1 MAVIDEYYSSRLDL
15 GPPAA
20 VALLSGFMGERERM
34 NRAIIDQ
41 MLAAADPKA
50 LAEAERD
57 ARKAKNDLLKLK
69 AQVGVEGRK
78 ADVGLVGIIAR
89 YEASAR
95 SDEARERVATTAAR
109 ASIANARYK
118 AEERKQQ
125 AIAMGDQAAA
135 SSMGIVKNVATATS
149 PDQQVGEYDKAIA
162 EGVTRAG
169 GQRGLT
175 GDAANS
181 ARASLAAEAYRTA
194 VAKGHTA
201 SAEHIKRTYFGGL
214 EPSVYRERY
223 FAPKTREEMDA
234 EVAQVPLGGIVNS
247 PTFMNILRGEGA
259 TNEQVGQLLSGITGE
274 SGATGTAM
282 RQVLGPYADDPE
294 VQAAGAQGMAAGL
307 SAATGATQG
316 VPTTEIDAAI
326 ADIDR
331 QLAGLAQQRAQG
343 RASLQKV
350 GASRY
355 PNYLYT
361 NPFQV
366 GSRQF
371 DQFARET
378 GAMEPVAAERFVSAL
393 AEAPPLFPARFA
405 RRELERTEPAT
416 VALEGFK
423 TTGGETG
430 GSVLEDLAK
439 RMDAANAILSTP
451 MALGDRGDVVTFTDK
466 GVTIKENTP
475 EGKTVTAPKGSKVYN
490 DLYGQAR
497 AKANDGSGLT
507 DIIRALPQGYV
518 DTELGA
524 VRAALASGGF
534 SAAAKEARGQ
544 AAKGG
549 DRMLAGIYADE
560 LERIGNIENAGERED
575 AVQALA
581 AAAPEKAEW
590 ASAIRAIAEAPIE
603 ETGKR
608 AKALARELG
617 IAYRA
622 PEGEVSQAERKA
634 ALAGQK
640 TAEEKAALKD
650 RGFMPETQRL
660 AESMG
665 EQLGIPE
672 TTLTESQ
679 RMRQVQEER
688 ARTQTQAEQRRIAAA
703 RSAVRP
709 EATIPKTT
717 AAAVPDRGAASV
729 VQTPSAEDAARE
741 AYLKEE
747 SARLGASMDERLGL
761 VAPPSVSQAP
771 LADAAVQAALKLP
784 NLTPRMDAAVDG
796 MVIPSAAA
804 ARGYLPA
811 VEQKGALPMSDIVA
825 DSMMP
830 GYTTTSTT
838 PVPRQKPDPA
848 VQRAAEQAAAAARA
862 RKAAVAAATKTP
874 AKAPAKAPA
883 PVVKAAAPPAKAPSK
898 TQAEAD
904 ADLLDMGD

>member
-135 SSMGIVKNVATATS
+135 SAMGIVKNVATATS
-149 PDQQVGEYDKAIA
+149 PNQQVGEYDKAIA
-162 EGVTRAG
+162 AGVTQAG

-274 SGATGTAM
+274 SGATGAAM
-282 RQVLGPYADDPE
+282 RQVLGDYADDPE

-307 SAATGATQG
+307 SAATGAAQG
-316 VPTTEIDAAI
+316 VPTTDIDAAI

-343 RASLQKV
+343 RASLQQI

-451 MALGDRGDVVTFTDK
+451 MALGDRGDVVTFTDT
-466 GVTIKENTP
+466 GVTIKENIP
-475 EGKTVTAPKGSKVYN
+475 DGKTVTAPKGSKVYN

-507 DIIRALPQGYV
+507 DLIRALPQGYV

-560 LERIGNIENAGERED
+560 LERIGNIENAAERED

-634 ALAGQK
+634 LLAGQK
-640 TAEEKAALKD
+640 AKAEQEDVAASKTALSEKASRPGGAVGTAQAAEAALG
-650 RGFMPETQRL
+650 REAVL
-660 AESMG
+660 AEQKRMDTILA
-665 EQLGIPE
+665 EQAEARRVAGLTPAKTMDVRESAIVGYRAPAPE
-672 TTLTESQ
+672 APSTEPAPAFAAFPAQ
-679 RMRQVQEER
+679 AER
-688 ARTQTQAEQRRIAAA
+688 EAAEQRSREGAQRAAIAAD
-703 RSAVRP
+703 R
-709 EATIPKTT
+709 
-717 AAAVPDRGAASV
+717 AAVESMPVPGLSAQQRA
-729 VQTPSAEDAARE
+729 SAE
-741 AYLKEE
+741 
-747 SARLGASMDERLGL
+747 
-761 VAPPSVSQAP
+761 
-771 LADAAVQAALKLP
+771 
-784 NLTPRMDAAVDG
+784 
-796 MVIPSAAA
+796 
-804 ARGYLPA
+804 
-811 VEQKGALPMSDIVA
+811 PMSDIVKDA
-825 DSMMP
+825 FVP
-830 GYTTTSTT
+830 GYTTESTK
-838 PVPRQKPDPA
+838 PVPRQKPDKVA
-848 VQRAAEQAAAAARA
+848 QARVAAQAAATRASREKARLEEVA
-862 RKAAVAAATKTP
+862 RNA
-874 AKAPAKAPA
+874 AKAPA

-898 TQAEAD
+898 TLAEAD
-904 ADLLDMGD
+904 ADLLED

>member
-78 ADVGLVGIIAR
+78 ADVGLVKVIAG
-89 YEASAR
+89 YEASMRGAE
-95 SDEARERVATTAAR
+95 SRERVATTAAR

-135 SSMGIVKNVATATS
+135 SSMGIVKNVVEATS

-162 EGVTRAG
+162 ESVKMAG
-169 GQRGLT
+169 GTRGLT

-194 VAKGHTA
+194 IAKGHTA

-214 EPSVYRERY
+214 EPGVYRERY

-247 PTFMNILRGEGA
+247 PTFMNVLRGEGA

-274 SGATGTAM
+274 SGATGAAV
-282 RQVLGPYADDPE
+282 RQVLGDYADDPE
-294 VQAAGAQGMAAGL
+294 VQAAGAKGMAAGL
-307 SAATGATQG
+307 SAATGATQP
-316 VPTTEIDAAI
+316 VSTTDIDAAI

-343 RASLQKV
+343 RTSLQQI
-350 GASRY
+350 GAGRY

-366 GSRQF
+366 GSRRF

-378 GAMEPVAAERFVSAL
+378 GAMDPVAAQRLVGAL

-405 RRELERTEPAT
+405 RRELERTDPAQ
-416 VALEGFK
+416 VEVEGFQ

-475 EGKTVTAPKGSKVYN
+475 EGKTVTAPKDSEVYN
-490 DLYGQAR
+490 TLYGQAR

-507 DIIRALPQGYV
+507 DLIRALPQEYV

-560 LERIGNIENAGERED
+560 LERIGNIENAAERED

-581 AAAPEKAEW
+581 TAAPEKAEW
-590 ASAIRAIAEAPIE
+590 ASAIRAIAAAPIE

-622 PEGEVSQAERKA
+622 PEGEVSPAERKA
-634 ALAGQK
+634 LLAGQK
-640 TAEEKAALKD
+640 AKAEQEDVAASKTALSEKASRPGGAVGTAQAAEAALG
-650 RGFMPETQRL
+650 REAVL
-660 AESMG
+660 AEQKRMDTILA
-665 EQLGIPE
+665 EQAEARRVAG
-672 TTLTESQ
+672 LTPAKTMDVRESAIVGYRAPAPGAPATEPAPAFAAFPAQ
-679 RMRQVQEER
+679 AER
-688 ARTQTQAEQRRIAAA
+688 AAAEQRSREGAQRAAAAIAA
-703 RSAVRP
+703 
-709 EATIPKTT
+709 
-717 AAAVPDRGAASV
+717 DR
-729 VQTPSAEDAARE
+729 
-741 AYLKEE
+741 
-747 SARLGASMDERLGL
+747 
-761 VAPPSVSQAP
+761 
-771 LADAAVQAALKLP
+771 
-784 NLTPRMDAAVDG
+784 AAVDSMPVPG
-796 MVIPSAAA
+796 LSAQQRASA
-804 ARGYLPA
+804 
-811 VEQKGALPMSDIVA
+811 ESMSDIVKDA
-825 DSMMP
+825 FVP
-830 GYTTTSTT
+830 GYTTESTT
-838 PVPRQKPDPA
+838 PVPRQKPD
-848 VQRAAEQAAAAARA
+848 
-862 RKAAVAAATKTP
+862 KAAQARVAAQAAATKASREKARLEEVARNA
-874 AKAPAKAPA
+874 AKTPA

-904 ADLLDMGD
+904 ADLLDMRD

>member
-1 MAVIDEYYSSRLDL
+1 
-15 GPPAA
+15 
-20 VALLSGFMGERERM
+20 
-34 NRAIIDQ
+34 
-41 MLAAADPKA
+41 
-50 LAEAERD
+50 
-57 ARKAKNDLLKLK
+57 
-69 AQVGVEGRK
+69 
-78 ADVGLVGIIAR
+78 
-89 YEASAR
+89 
-95 SDEARERVATTAAR
+95 
-109 ASIANARYK
+109 
-118 AEERKQQ
+118 
-125 AIAMGDQAAA
+125 
-135 SSMGIVKNVATATS
+135 
-149 PDQQVGEYDKAIA
+149 
-162 EGVTRAG
+162 
-169 GQRGLT
+169 
-175 GDAANS
+175 
-181 ARASLAAEAYRTA
+181 
-194 VAKGHTA
+194 
-201 SAEHIKRTYFGGL
+201 
-214 EPSVYRERY
+214 
-223 FAPKTREEMDA
+223 
-234 EVAQVPLGGIVNS
+234 
-247 PTFMNILRGEGA
+247 
-259 TNEQVGQLLSGITGE
+259 
-274 SGATGTAM
+274 
-282 RQVLGPYADDPE
+282 

-316 VPTTEIDAAI
+316 VPTTDIDAAI

-343 RASLQKV
+343 RASLQQI

-475 EGKTVTAPKGSKVYN
+475 EGKTVTVPKGSKVYN

-507 DIIRALPQGYV
+507 DLIRALPQGYV
-518 DTELGA
+518 DAELGA

-560 LERIGNIENAGERED
+560 LERIGNIENATERED

-617 IAYRA
+617 IAYSA

-634 ALAGQK
+634 LLAGQK
-640 TAEEKAALKD
+640 AKAEKAEVADVAREKMLAA
-650 RGFMPETQRL
+650 ENERL
-660 AESMG
+660 GKSM
-665 EQLGIPE
+665 
-672 TTLTESQ
+672 
-679 RMRQVQEER
+679 EER
-688 ARTQTQAEQRRIAAA
+688 LGLTPGMGGKMPVTAA
-703 RSAVRP
+703 RP
-709 EATIPKTT
+709 EATIPKATPVAVADRGG
-717 AAAVPDRGAASV
+717 AAAAEKAPEAAPASTPAAPTTPVVPASAAPV
-729 VQTPSAEDAARE
+729 
-741 AYLKEE
+741 
-747 SARLGASMDERLGL
+747 
-761 VAPPSVSQAP
+761 
-771 LADAAVQAALKLP
+771 ADAAVQAALARG
-784 NLTPRMDAAVDG
+784 NLTPRTDAAVDG

-804 ARGYLPA
+804 ARDYLPA
-811 VEQKGALPMSDIVA
+811 VEQKGALPMPDIVA
-825 DSMMP
+825 DSMVP
-830 GYTTTSTT
+830 GYTTTSSM

-874 AKAPAKAPA
+874 AKAPAKTPA

-898 TQAEAD
+898 ALAEAD
-904 ADLLDMGD
+904 ADLLED

>member
-78 ADVGLVGIIAR
+78 ADVGLVKVIAG
-89 YEASAR
+89 YEASMRGAE
-95 SDEARERVATTAAR
+95 SRERVATTAAR

-135 SSMGIVKNVATATS
+135 SAMGIVKNVATATS

-162 EGVTRAG
+162 AGVTQAG

-214 EPSVYRERY
+214 EPGVYRERY

-274 SGATGTAM
+274 SGATGAAM
-282 RQVLGPYADDPE
+282 RQVLGDYADDPE

-316 VPTTEIDAAI
+316 VPTTDIDAAI

-366 GSRQF
+366 VSRQF

-490 DLYGQAR
+490 DLYVQAR
-497 AKANDGSGLT
+497 TKANEGSGLT
-507 DIIRALPQGYV
+507 DLIGALPQEYV
-518 DTELGA
+518 NAELGS
-524 VRAALASGGF
+524 VRAALVSGGF

-560 LERIGNIENAGERED
+560 LERIGNIENATERED

-590 ASAIRAIAEAPIE
+590 ASAIRAIAEAPVG

-640 TAEEKAALKD
+640 AKAEKAEVVDVAREKMLAA
-650 RGFMPETQRL
+650 EAERL
-660 AESMG
+660 GKSMD
-665 EQLGIPE
+665 EQLG
-672 TTLTESQ
+672 LTPG
-679 RMRQVQEER
+679 MGGKMPV
-688 ARTQTQAEQRRIAAA
+688 TAA
-703 RSAVRP
+703 RP
-709 EATIPKTT
+709 EATIPKT
-717 AAAVPDRGAASV
+717 AAAARPDRGASSV

-741 AYLKEE
+741 AYLKAE

-761 VAPPSVSQAP
+761 VAPTSTSQAP
-771 LADAAVQAALKLP
+771 VADAAVQAALARG
-784 NLTPRMDAAVDG
+784 NLTPRTDAAVDG

-811 VEQKGALPMSDIVA
+811 VEQKGAMPMPDIVA

-838 PVPRQKPDPA
+838 PVPQQKPNPA
-848 VQRAAEQAAAAARA
+848 VRRAAEQAAAAAKA

-874 AKAPAKAPA
+874 TKAPAKAPA

-898 TQAEAD
+898 TQAEDD

>member
-688 ARTQTQAEQRRIAAA
+688 ARTQT
-703 RSAVRP
+703 
-709 EATIPKTT
+709 
-717 AAAVPDRGAASV
+717 
-729 VQTPSAEDAARE
+729 PSAEDAARE

-830 GYTTTSTT
+830 RYTTTSTT